1 MKKFILC
8 LLACVF
14 LSGNR
19 TYSANPVPEDH
30 LLNVYWVVPGG
41 PTIIWNSVTGVP
53 HVTTGYLVGYS
64 IRHNRPV
71 TTKKVY
77 DVACNNYDQ
86 ALEYLLEFENPV
98 VLPRPVIAE

>member
-8 LLACVF
+8 SLACAF
-14 LSGNR
+14 LFGTTAYPSL
-19 TYSANPVPEDH
+19 VPEDH

-41 PTIIWNSVTGVP
+41 PTIIWTSTTGVP

-71 TTKKVY
+71 TTNKVY
-77 DVACNNYDQ
+77 NVACNDYDL
-86 ALEYLLEFENPV
+86 ALEYLLKFESPV